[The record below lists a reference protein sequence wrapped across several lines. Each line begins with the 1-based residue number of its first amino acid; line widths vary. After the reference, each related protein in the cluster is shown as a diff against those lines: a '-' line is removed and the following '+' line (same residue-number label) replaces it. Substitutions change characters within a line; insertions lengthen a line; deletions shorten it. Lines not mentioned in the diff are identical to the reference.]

1 MRFLRS
7 ISLKPHLNRGY
18 PFDLPLIRDFEGI
31 ELTQAVTFFIGE
43 NGSGKSTLMEAIGTG
58 IGLPTI
64 GSEDISRDP
73 TLKDVRKLGENLRF
87 SWKNKTRRGFFLR
100 AEDFFG
106 FTKRLNRLQADFDS
120 DIEELEA
127 ELSGYGLQLAR
138 GAILGQKRALADRYG
153 ADLDE
158 NSHGESFLKVF
169 QARFTQP
176 GLYLLDEPE
185 APLSP
190 QRQLTLI
197 SLIREM
203 VEEKNAQFIIAT
215 HSPILMAFP
224 GASILQFQDGRIDEI
239 AYTDTEHYTLTRNFL
254 NNPEMYLR
262 HL

>member
-1 MRFLRS
+1 MNFLRS
-7 ISLKPHLNRGY
+7 VSLKPHLHRGY
-18 PFDLPLIRDFEGI
+18 PFDLPLIRDFESV
-31 ELTQAVTFFIGE
+31 EFDRPVTFFIGE
-43 NGSGKSTLMEAIGTG
+43 NGSGKSTLMEAIATG

-64 GSEDISRDP
+64 GSEDIRRDP
-73 TLKDVRKLGENLRF
+73 TLANVRKLGDTLRY
-87 SWKNKTRRGFFLR
+87 SWKIKTRQGFFLR

-106 FTKRLNRLQADFDS
+106 FTKRLNQLHTEFDS
-120 DIEELEA
+120 DIEDLES
-127 ELSGYGLQLAR
+127 ELSGYGLLLAR

-169 QARFTQP
+169 QTRFTQP

-197 SLIREM
+197 SLVKKM
-203 VEEKNAQFIIAT
+203 VEEKQAQFIIAT

-224 GASILQFQDGRIDEI
+224 DARILEFRDGMINEI
-239 AYTDTEHYTLTRNFL
+239 AYEETEHYTLTRNFL